1 SKGNH
6 DGGVLRAKVAW
17 HAERRTLEKSM
28 RQVDTD
34 RTRVSSQRQL
44 PTDHDYAGGQRCS
57 IREYQSDQP
66 SSRAA
71 STFARNT
78 PPPRE
83 EGIKKKKKEGRGLTG
98 HFISDLIVS
107 FTVGSVDWLHLLH
120 IFSRDFYEL
129 GLQILETCSVA
140 GQWRDPRRVGR

>member
-1 SKGNH
+1 M
-6 DGGVLRAKVAW
+6 RAKVAW
-17 HAERRTLEKSM
+17 HTERRTLEKSM

-71 STFARNT
+71 STFAQNT
-78 PPPRE
+78 PPPKE

-98 HFISDLIVS
+98 HFISDLRR
-107 FTVGSVDWLHLLH
+107 FRGNGSGRAPPEGKGPRHQKRGPIRLRAGCLLARFRQPLACYCH
-120 IFSRDFYEL
+120 PI
-129 GLQILETCSVA
+129 
-140 GQWRDPRRVGR
+140 